1 MEAYLAQ
8 TTEDGQ
14 DPMTLVEA
22 IAHVLSKSTFLRN
35 VSMES
40 K

>member
-14 DPMTLVEA
+14 DPKTLVEA
-22 IAHVLSKSTFLRN
+22 IAHVLPKSTFLLN
-35 VSMES
+35 VGMES